1 MTSPPYQP
9 APRTWVAK
17 FRDAFRG
24 IYVGVRAQS
33 SFVVHLIVA
42 AAVVGLAAYLQ
53 VDVIR
58 WSLLL
63 LCIALVLAAELF
75 NSAIEWLAKAIDH
88 AENEYLRNALDVA
101 SGAVLVT
108 SIGAAIVGGLIFV
121 ERLMAM

>member
-1 MTSPPYQP
+1 MTAPPYQP
-9 APRTWVAK
+9 APRTWIAK

-24 IYVGVRAQS
+24 IYVGACAQS
-33 SFVVHLIVA
+33 SFAVHLIVSA
-42 AAVVGLAAYLQ
+42 LVIALAAYLA
-53 VDVIR
+53 VDLIR

-88 AENEYLRNALDVA
+88 GENENLRNALDVA

-108 SIGAAIVGGLIFV
+108 SIGAAIVGGLIFA
-121 ERLMAM
+121 ERLAAM

>member
-1 MTSPPYQP
+1 MTPPPYQP
-9 APRTWVAK
+9 APRTWIAK

-24 IYVGVRAQS
+24 IYIGVRAQS
-33 SFVVHLIVA
+33 SFAVHLIA
-42 AAVVGLAAYLQ
+42 ATLVVCLAGYLR

-88 AENEYLRNALDVA
+88 AENDHLRNALDVA

-108 SIGAAIVGGLIFV
+108 SIGAAIVGGLIFL
-121 ERLMAM
+121 ERLTAT

>member
-1 MTSPPYQP
+1 MNLPPYQP
-9 APRTWVAK
+9 APRTWIAK

-24 IYVGVRAQS
+24 IYIGVRAQS
-33 SFVVHLIVA
+33 SFVVHLITA
-42 AAVVGLAAYLQ
+42 AVVVGLAAYLR

-88 AENEYLRNALDVA
+88 AENEHLRNALDVA

-108 SIGAAIVGGLIFV
+108 SIGAAIVGGLIFL
-121 ERLMAM
+121 ERLTTT